1 MWFLMVSILITFMWL
16 HYNIKE
22 KHLQNI
28 ISKYYKIYKINLLS
42 LSLSLSLCLSL
53 SLSLSEFASTVL
65 GGCIAQNVKD

>member
-42 LSLSLSLCLSL
+42 LS
-53 SLSLSEFASTVL
+53 EFASTVL